1 MIIYLLL
8 IIELNVDMNV
18 LYAFKWWQH
27 FIVFINDIL
36 IDMQIAGDI
45 IP

>member
-18 LYAFKWWQH
+18 LYAFKRWQH